1 MMQSQQS
8 ALMEGL
14 QKAGNPELYTPL
26 MQQFSQA
33 DIKQVEYRPGVSF
46 HWMLFRPNGV
56 GPVKSA
62 PDLIWAGKKRLRA
75 YEFFIDFDNKRYI
88 FAVPFSCG
96 NLALKEIVRIVVKTE
111 RVEVPGPERIVKVP
125 GPERIVEVPGPE
137 RIVEVP
143 GPERIVEV
151 PGPER
156 IVEVPGPE
164 RIVRVPGPQR
174 IVEVPGP
181 QRIVEVPGPQRIVEV
196 PGPERIVRVPGPE
209 RIVKVKVPVGTSP
222 QCCPSCVYPIR
233 YVVDAGY
240 LRMSD
245 PANFGFGRIGV
256 EYAFNQRLSFL
267 GMIGGAIKADGSDG
281 DDAWLLDF
289 MLQYNMFFMRI
300 KDKWNP
306 VFFGFGLG
314 GWMSDGDDN
323 IESEDSD
330 IDIIAQVGT
339 QIFGDP
345 ESFNTSLFLEAR
357 SGIDEMN
364 KVSEYGRFGIGVR
377 LRF

>member
-1 MMQSQQS
+1 MDELRGMMQSQQS

-33 DIKQVEYRPGVSF
+33 DIKRVEYRPGVNF
-46 HWMLFRPNGV
+46 HWMLFRHNGV

-137 RIVEVP
+137 RIVKVP
-143 GPERIVEV
+143 GPE
-151 PGPER
+151 
-156 IVEVPGPE
+156 
-164 RIVRVPGPQR
+164 R

-196 PGPERIVRVPGPE
+196 PGPERIVEVPGPERIVRVPGPERIVRVLGPE

-240 LRMSD
+240 LRMPDS
-245 PANFGFGRIGV
+245 ANFGFGRIGV

-267 GMIGGAIKADGSDG
+267 GMIGGAIKADGSNG

-289 MLQYNMFFMRI
+289 MLQYNMFFMRV